1 MSSFHPFMVTGIF
14 SCLLLFFLFF
24 PVAGVAS
31 PELSGDY
38 YQATGTLHVDGSPV
52 GMEVALDGR
61 VAGQVPESGVLI
73 IDNIAVGEHAITAS
87 FPGYDNQEVWVNV
100 PDGLPAEVRIDLTR
114 QSMGSLDISSSPP
127 NVQIYVDDLYKGVTP
142 AVVEVQAGSHMVM
155 LRLAGFQDW
164 SAQTDVAGGEITALS
179 GTLVPVSGAPVSTPS
194 GGPSFLVT
202 MLFIVA
208 GCMVAYGQIR
218 RR

>member
-1 MSSFHPFMVTGIF
+1 MSSFHSFMVTGVF
-14 SCLLLFFLFF
+14 SCLVLSLLFF

-38 YQATGTLHVDGSPV
+38 YQATGTLHVDGTPV

-73 IDNIAVGEHAITAS
+73 IDNIAVGEHTITAS
-87 FPGYDNQEVWVNV
+87 FPGYENKEVWVNV

-114 QSMGSLDISSSPP
+114 ESVGSLDISSSPP

-142 AVVEVQAGSHMVM
+142 AVVEIQAGSHTVM

-164 SAQTDVAGGEITALS
+164 STQTDVAGGETRTLS
-179 GTLVPVSGAPVSTPS
+179 GTLVPVSGTPVSTPS
-194 GGPSFLVT
+194 GGPSVLVT
-202 MLFIVA
+202 ALLIIA